1 MRDYP
6 NVCGMDIHSIA
17 NAEFMRLETSKA
29 IDIVLALDK
38 SDIPFSAKFS
48 DTEIVLTYDGDY
60 KESVNEIVSKI
71 MSEDYDEKSR
81 EIKEKK
87 DSDGYLLLLSEVADV
102 LNTTVGT
109 LKARPLE
116 IQELICKAYT
126 DFWICDTPTIQREL
140 NRYITVNGRT
150 EQDIQEYEKK
160 EYQANNTPEK
170 REAAVIADTQHIMS
184 VISGDEDH
192 QNKAE
197 QTAKEVNR
205 AVFSRETHKK
215 LSELSRRRRQTEQE
229 QTAQNEEWERT
240 KRK

>member
-6 NVCGMDIHSIA
+6 NVCGVDIHSIA
-17 NAEFMRLETSKA
+17 NTEFMRLETTKA
-29 IDIVLALDK
+29 RDIVIALDK
-38 SDIPFSAKFS
+38 SNIPFSAKFS
-48 DTEIVLTYDGDY
+48 DAEIVLTYDGDY
-60 KESVNEIVSKI
+60 KDSVNEIISKV
-71 MSEDYDEKSR
+71 MSEEYDEKFR
-81 EIKEKK
+81 EINEKK

-116 IQELICKAYT
+116 IQELICKAYV
-126 DFWICDTPTIQREL
+126 DFWVCDTPTIQREL

-150 EQDIQEYEKK
+150 EQDIQEYERK

-170 REAAVIADTQHIMS
+170 REAVVIADTQHRMS

-192 QNKAE
+192 QNKSE

-215 LSELSRRRRQTEQE
+215 LSELSRRRRQAEQE
-229 QTAQNEEWERT
+229 QAVQNEEWERT